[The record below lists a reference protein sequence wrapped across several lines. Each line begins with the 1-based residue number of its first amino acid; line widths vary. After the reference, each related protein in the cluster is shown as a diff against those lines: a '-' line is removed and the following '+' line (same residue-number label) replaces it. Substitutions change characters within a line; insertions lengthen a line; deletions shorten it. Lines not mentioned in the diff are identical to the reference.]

1 MTHAT
6 PQTAATGQTVLVA
19 GAGDAAQDAA
29 MNDIAA
35 RAKLGQSSP
44 GHVHFVGA
52 GPGDPDLLTL
62 RAHTLLREAEV
73 VIHDRLVPAPIIA
86 RANPAA
92 EVIETGKTAF
102 GPSWKQEDINAL
114 LIARGIGARVVRLKS
129 GDSGI
134 FGRLDEEMDALDAAG
149 IAFTVTP
156 GITASAAAAATLKAS
171 LTKRGRNTG
180 LRIITGHDT
189 AGYADHDWRTLAE
202 PGAIAAIYM
211 GKSAAAYL
219 RGRLLMHG
227 AEDTTPVTIV
237 ENASRPDQRILP
249 ATLLSLPEALASV
262 TGPAVLMLGLAPRE
276 AAAIALKEAL

>member
-1 MTHAT
+1 
-6 PQTAATGQTVLVA
+6 
-19 GAGDAAQDAA
+19 
-29 MNDIAA
+29 MNQLAA
-35 RAKLGQSSP
+35 RAKHGSPAP

-52 GPGDPDLLTL
+52 GPGDPNLLTL
-62 RAHTLLREAEV
+62 RAHTLLQEAEV
-73 VIHDRLVPAPIIA
+73 VIHDRLVPPAITA
-86 RANPAA
+86 LANPAA
-92 EVIETGKTAF
+92 EIIETGKTAF

-114 LIARGIGARVVRLKS
+114 LVARGTAARVVRLKS

-149 IAFTVTP
+149 IGFTITP
-156 GITASAAAAATLKAS
+156 GITASVAAAATLKAS

-189 AGYADHDWRTLAE
+189 AGYADQDWRTLAE
-202 PGAIAAIYM
+202 PGAVAAIYM
-211 GKSAAAYL
+211 GKSAATYL

-227 AEDTTPVTIV
+227 AEDATPVTIV

-249 ATLLSLPEALASV
+249 TTLLSLPEALNAV